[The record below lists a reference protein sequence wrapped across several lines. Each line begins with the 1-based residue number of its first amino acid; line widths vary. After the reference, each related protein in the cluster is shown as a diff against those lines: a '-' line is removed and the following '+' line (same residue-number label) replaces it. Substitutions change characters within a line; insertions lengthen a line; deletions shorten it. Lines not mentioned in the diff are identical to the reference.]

1 MMRHA
6 WGGYVTHAW
15 GSNELDPVGKKGHK
29 GNMPNGMGVTIVD
42 SLDTLYI
49 MGLDEEFNKAKDW
62 VKDNLNMGNVNEYV
76 SVFETNIRLV
86 GGLLTAFSFTGDE
99 IFKEKAVHIAE
110 KLLPA
115 FDTETGIP
123 YSLLN
128 MKTGEGKNYGW
139 TSGSAILAEFGTL
152 HMEFSYLSDITG
164 NPVFREKVEK
174 IREVLNGLERP
185 ARLYPNYLNTKTG
198 NWGTKQYS
206 IGPLGDSFYEYL
218 FKEWIRSGKSDKE
231 VIIKR

>member
-6 WGGYVTHAW
+6 WDGYVTHAW

-86 GGLLTAFSFTGDE
+86 GGL
-99 IFKEKAVHIAE
+99 
-110 KLLPA
+110 
-115 FDTETGIP
+115 
-123 YSLLN
+123 
-128 MKTGEGKNYGW
+128 
-139 TSGSAILAEFGTL
+139 
-152 HMEFSYLSDITG
+152 
-164 NPVFREKVEK
+164 
-174 IREVLNGLERP
+174 
-185 ARLYPNYLNTKTG
+185 
-198 NWGTKQYS
+198 
-206 IGPLGDSFYEYL
+206 
-218 FKEWIRSGKSDKE
+218 
-231 VIIKR
+231 